1 MTLKKKVF
9 VTFALGVGL
18 LVPFAAFASNSD
30 EITHGEVDLDKTRNS
45 MTIFKTEEVGG
56 GTWKHG
62 FSKQD
67 NVYSHYNHKKKTHKA
82 SVSVGQTLTEGPWKK
97 KNEGYSKAS
106 RPAGLFGNKAYW
118 NTK

>member
-1 MTLKKKVF
+1 MKKKVF

-45 MTIFKTEEVGG
+45 MTIFKTEKVGG